1 MIYKNDTEIRKT
13 ISYRLQLIDSARCI
27 ASILWNLLIILLKKS
42 IKLNANMDMIIKS
55 QQSVEL
61 NINTVNIDL
70 NTEILKMIQY
80 HAIVYIA
87 TQAS

>member
-1 MIYKNDTEIRKT
+1 
-13 ISYRLQLIDSARCI
+13 
-27 ASILWNLLIILLKKS
+27 
-42 IKLNANMDMIIKS
+42 MDMIIKS